1 MGWGIMGG
9 LGQALTTIGGQWD
22 EKSKTLLRDKLDQ
35 EREKREQSKYD
46 PTQDRYE
53 LTNTDGGELWY
64 KVRRNK
70 NGDVID
76 RELAP
81 KNVIEELTSARE
93 DRALSSRLKKTQ
105 VDSAEYTFG
114 RAKTTDERSDK
125 IYNAIGQDDHVKAAR
140 IGMQL
145 DPSANAKLQA
155 DTSLQG
161 AVLRGSGKNS
171 DSEEGIDFIGTA
183 KDFAAQEP
191 DAFRQIAD
199 MFGTSDSGT
208 YSRLAGVLQFLLKEM
223 PDRKPSASDVI
234 AAAQALKAKYK
245 IKDSNSAPT
254 GAPVK
259 RPSIT
264 G

>member
-1 MGWGIMGG
+1 MDWGILSG
-9 LGQALTTIGGQWD
+9 LGEGLQNIGNTLFSA
-22 EKSKTLLRDKLDQ
+22 ELSKKLEEDRYQ
-35 EREKREQSKYD
+35 REMSKYD
-46 PTQDRYE
+46 PSQDKYE
-53 LTNTDGGELWY
+53 QIDTDGGPLWH
-64 KVRRNK
+64 KVRYNK
-70 NGDVID
+70 AGDVID
-76 RELAP
+76 RTLAP
-81 KNVIEELTSARE
+81 KNVIDEMTAAQE
-93 DRALSSRLKKTQ
+93 DRALSSRLKKAQ
-105 VDSAEYTFG
+105 VANTEYTG
-114 RAKTTDERSDK
+114 ARAKVEDAREDEDWGRLTPEEK
-125 IYNAIGQDDHVKAAR
+125 RREAR
-140 IGMQL
+140 IKAGLEVSAGQQL
-145 DPSANAKLQA
+145 TA
-155 DTSLQG
+155 DTSIKG

-171 DSEEGIDFIGTA
+171 DSEEGIDFISTA

-254 GAPVK
+254 GVQVK